1 MRNARCFASINQS
14 HFNSTGSQR
23 LVAAATLW
31 LLPPPGVALP
41 CASRQAGWLAQQQGS
56 DGAAAWVS
64 PVPRVPRRGGPRR
77 RSAPR
82 PPPPPPRCFLAG
94 FVSLLLIALQDPIS
108 SICVPYS
115 PGPVATWNLIG
126 WVGGWVGLFRGRR
139 RDGHADEGV
148 PCVKPGPNAGEE
160 SVVGR
165 APKQWRG
172 RHTPSSGTA
181 PPPCL
186 DPLPPTPPAARP
198 TDQQRP
204 RLRLLPGEHCHH
216 WRVLPG
222 VPRLRPQ
229 VVQLRCAGWVGSMAR
244 PGGTVV

>member
-1 MRNARCFASINQS
+1 MHVVLLQSINRIS
-14 HFNSTGSQR
+14 IPRGASVWS
-23 LVAAATLW
+23 
-31 LLPPPGVALP
+31 LPPHCGCFPRQVSRFPALP
-41 CASRQAGWLAQQQGS
+41 GRQAGWRSSREAMGQLPGCLPSREFHVVVAP
-56 DGAAAWVS
+56 DGGQPPA
-64 PVPRVPRRGGPRR
+64 
-77 RSAPR
+77 